1 MKEKYKN
8 YENAI
13 LKLNLDTLENRR
25 KELILRFAK
34 NGIKKNTLNDL
45 FPLNDKKHEM
55 NKRSNEKYA
64 VDFAFTDRMKNGS
77 VITMQKL
84 LNEDAKNPGI

>member
-1 MKEKYKN
+1 
-8 YENAI
+8 
-13 LKLNLDTLENRR
+13 
-25 KELILRFAK
+25 
-34 NGIKKNTLNDL
+34 
-45 FPLNDKKHEM
+45 M

-77 VITMQKL
+77 VIAMQKL